1 MSKEMREKRAV
12 MVYDLSERKAR
23 TWTIEE
29 AIQVFTDSD
38 TLGHAKERILAMYID
53 KHNDMDYDSLETAYA
68 LAFDSPTWSTNT

>member
-1 MSKEMREKRAV
+1 MSKDFREKRTM

-38 TLGHAKERILAMYID
+38 TLGHAKDRILAMYLD
-53 KHNDMDYDSLETAYA
+53 LHTTMDYDTLEAAYA
-68 LAFDSPTWSTNT
+68 LAFDSPRRSNAQ